1 MHRISPLLSAA
12 FLFAVI
18 GCSSDKDESETA
30 DPATNDSESD
40 AEWSELDETDADDT
54 DDKEDDDDKE
64 EDDTGKDEYNVCGD
78 EVVAGASC
86 DGGWEDS
93 LCVDDDGV
101 FWWCESGEWTSDKDR

>member
-1 MHRISPLLSAA
+1 MRRTSPFFIAALL
-12 FLFAVI
+12 LTVV
-18 GCSSDKDESETA
+18 GCRSDKDESDSAT
-30 DPATNDSESD
+30 PAANTSESD

-64 EDDTGKDEYNVCGD
+64 EDDTGKDEYNACGD